1 MIILGL
7 TGSIGMGKSTTAG
20 FFAEAGIPVQNSD
33 EVVHALYRGRA
44 VAPVEAAFPGV
55 AEDGVINRA
64 RLSKALAGKPENFEK
79 LEAIVHPLVRA
90 ERDLFLKKARADEA
104 PIAVLDIP
112 LLYETGAERAVDYVL
127 VVTCDPAIQRERV
140 LSRPDMT
147 VEKFETV
154 LKRQLADGEKR
165 ARADYIV
172 DTGHGIDQARAAVGH
187 IIAELKDKAA
197 DDAAQND

>member
-20 FFAEAGIPVQNSD
+20 FFTEAGIPVQNAD

-79 LEAIVHPLVRA
+79 LEAIVHPLVRE
-90 ERDLFLKKARADEA
+90 ERDRFLEKARADEA

-112 LLYETGAERAVDYVL
+112 LLFETGADRAVDYVL
-127 VVTCDPAIQRERV
+127 VVTCVPEIQRERV
-140 LSRPDMT
+140 LARPDMT

-172 DTGHGIDQARAAVGH
+172 DTGHGIDEARTAVGQ

-197 DDAAQND
+197 DGAAQKD